1 MSLSGLI
8 IDTCGWIALVDAK
21 INLDIALKP
30 IVGQPELLVTD
41 SVLNELKKIDDER
54 KGLLLGLL
62 ISRSRVVNSNYSHT
76 DDGLLRLSGE
86 TGFPVLTVDRDLKR
100 RLVSSGCSY
109 VEVTAGRTLR
119 LVA

>member
-41 SVLNELKKIDDER
+41 SVLNELKKIDEER

-62 ISRSRVVNSNYSHT
+62 I
-76 DDGLLRLSGE
+76 
-86 TGFPVLTVDRDLKR
+86 
-100 RLVSSGCSY
+100 
-109 VEVTAGRTLR
+109 
-119 LVA
+119 